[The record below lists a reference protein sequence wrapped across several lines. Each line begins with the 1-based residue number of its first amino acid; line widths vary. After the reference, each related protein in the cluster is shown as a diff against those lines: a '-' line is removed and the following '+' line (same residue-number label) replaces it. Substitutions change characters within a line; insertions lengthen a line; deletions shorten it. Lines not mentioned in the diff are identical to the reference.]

1 MIVLDASAV
10 IELLLVT
17 PTGVRVG
24 HRISLPRESLHAPHL
39 LDVEVAQVLRR
50 YLFTG
55 ALTQRRSEEALQDLM
70 DMDVARYSHVE
81 LLPRVWHLRRNVT
94 AYDALYLALA
104 EALDVPLVTADSRI
118 KRGGIARCKVEIFD
132 TQI

>member
-24 HRISLPRESLHAPHL
+24 HRISPPRESLHAPHL

-104 EALDVPLVTADSRI
+104 EALDTPLLTCDR
-118 KRGGIARCKVEIFD
+118 RLARSTGHRARVELV
-132 TQI
+132 